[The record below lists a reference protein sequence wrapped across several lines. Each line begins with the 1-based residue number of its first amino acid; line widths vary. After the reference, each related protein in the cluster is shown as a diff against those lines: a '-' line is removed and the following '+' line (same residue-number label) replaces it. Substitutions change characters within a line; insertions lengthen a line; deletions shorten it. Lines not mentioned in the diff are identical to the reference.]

1 MTSGSSMLATI
12 LTALPQR
19 LQIVISI
26 AVVQFCSQCQQC
38 LQSVWRQALA
48 SHVET
53 HAGQ

>member
-26 AVVQFCSQCQQC
+26 LNTRLSRCAQVISLCSFAGD
-38 LQSVWRQALA
+38 SVLFFLCKP
-48 SHVET
+48 
-53 HAGQ
+53 